1 MEMCLNIVGM
11 TYGEAKVEEREHKRL
26 KLWHTVLKRGRRA
39 KGKRWDLNRDRRYHS
54 TEKKEKTMGKNR
66 RSCVNLEM

>member
-1 MEMCLNIVGM
+1 M
-11 TYGEAKVEEREHKRL
+11 A
-26 KLWHTVLKRGRRA
+26 VLKRGRRA